1 MTADAPVAFVFNLG
15 AALPLVALLVSAF
28 LGAYVFGAS
37 ARVSSAYPYFAPVFG
52 LWMFTGVALFVR
64 SYWRVRK
71 GPSQRMIGVVLGG
84 LLLGTVPAAVTEL
97 LWPLL
102 SASDTR
108 VGLGSLYTPVWSIF
122 IPYAVARYR
131 YLD

>member
-1 MTADAPVAFVFNLG
+1 M
-15 AALPLVALLVSAF
+15 
-28 LGAYVFGAS
+28 
-37 ARVSSAYPYFAPVFG
+37 FA
-52 LWMFTGVALFVR
+52 GVALFVR

-108 VGLGSLYTPVWSIF
+108 VGLGSLYTLVWSIF
-122 IPYAVARYR
+122 IAYAVARNR
-131 YLD
+131 YLVIDTVTDLHTASDPPHRLESGRNKHDIDKIHSHV